1 MAGHEA
7 PRDILRDLREC
18 RTVTAETDR
27 RAALRGLR
35 HREGAG
41 IRHRVED
48 DAAPGP
54 EPRRETGIEARAT
67 DLRVLF
73 EEAAAALLRETG
85 SPGAGGPACRWE
97 SIVIRAHDLP
107 GLAGLWLDRLIDLGG
122 SRLSDQ
128 RREAI
133 VVVAVDRVASP
144 EEDALVGRWLL
155 RARVGLRPYHDA
167 AQPVL
172 REVRSASDRP
182 LAVEHDAGAW
192 RLRASLAF

>member
-1 MAGHEA
+1 M
-7 PRDILRDLREC
+7 
-18 RTVTAETDR
+18 TAETDR
-27 RAALRGLR
+27 HPTVRGLR
-35 HREGAG
+35 HRDGTG
-41 IRHRVED
+41 IRHRVAD
-48 DAAPGP
+48 DAAPQP
-54 EPRRETGIEARAT
+54 EPPSEAGIEAKAT

-85 SPGAGGPACRWE
+85 SPDAGGPACRWE
-97 SIVIRAHDLP
+97 SIVIRSHDLP
-107 GLAGLWLDRLIDLGG
+107 GLAGLWLDRLIDLSG

-133 VVVAVDRVASP
+133 VVVAVDRVATP

-155 RARVGLRPYHDA
+155 RARVGLRPYQDTE
-167 AQPVL
+167 QPVV

-182 LAVEHDAGAW
+182 LAVEQDAGAW